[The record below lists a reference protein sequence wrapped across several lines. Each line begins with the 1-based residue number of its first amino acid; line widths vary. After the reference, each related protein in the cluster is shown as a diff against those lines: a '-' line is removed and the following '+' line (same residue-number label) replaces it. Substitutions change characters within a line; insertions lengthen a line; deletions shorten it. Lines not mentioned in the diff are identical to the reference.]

1 LYPLWHRVRYGP
13 SVWSLGIARGWAH
26 VFALWDGARGKTMGW
41 HPTRTPGSSL
51 RRFRIGV
58 TAWSGG
64 MAVLWLGLAIWRTA
78 AMGTSQLAVL
88 LAVGI
93 VNLAAVARVVF
104 PGGTTA

>member
-1 LYPLWHRVRYGP
+1 
-13 SVWSLGIARGWAH
+13 
-26 VFALWDGARGKTMGW
+26 
-41 HPTRTPGSSL
+41 
-51 RRFRIGV
+51 
-58 TAWSGG
+58 

-88 LAVGI
+88 LAVGV